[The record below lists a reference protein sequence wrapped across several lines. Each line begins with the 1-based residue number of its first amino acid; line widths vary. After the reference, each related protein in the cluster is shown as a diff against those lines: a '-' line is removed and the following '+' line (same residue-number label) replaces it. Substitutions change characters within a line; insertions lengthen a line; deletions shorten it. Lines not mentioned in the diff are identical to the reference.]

1 MTFQVILLFLF
12 VSSDS
17 ICYGDSGDSDIGCD
31 RLVNT
36 TYPPPKI
43 IPGQA
48 DSLKKINFFLCF
60 TRTINKYL
68 HAVKGDYE
76 YRLSMHVGLEV
87 VVELRTN
94 QRRLLTLYDQ

>member
-1 MTFQVILLFLF
+1 MTLQVILLVLF

-17 ICYGDSGDSDIGCD
+17 ICDGDSGDSDIGCD

-48 DSLKKINFFLCF
+48 DSFKLSVSFYVS
-60 TRTINKYL
+60 RTTNKYL

-76 YRLSMHVGLEV
+76 YRLSMHVGL
-87 VVELRTN
+87 
-94 QRRLLTLYDQ
+94 